1 MLLHL
6 PHFCNSLFA
15 LPLMPWP
22 AHGARRA
29 AGQFPWV
36 HAPHPW
42 LCLPA
47 RFACRLPPCAHQHPP
62 VAPGRCRTH
71 AGDAWPRKIA
81 MGHGC
86 DHADLRHDPWG
97 WRCLSLA
104 EPQTL
109 HRESGWSATGCV
121 STGAIPWSVGGG
133 AGDGGR
139 PQRWARCPS
148 GDRLPP
154 PCGVWPIMGAQGEA
168 GVHEDMVRS
177 DERPECVPSGDAPA
191 YLRETPRVPTGDAPR
206 TYGRRISP

>member
-1 MLLHL
+1 
-6 PHFCNSLFA
+6 
-15 LPLMPWP
+15 
-22 AHGARRA
+22 
-29 AGQFPWV
+29 
-36 HAPHPW
+36 
-42 LCLPA
+42 
-47 RFACRLPPCAHQHPP
+47 
-62 VAPGRCRTH
+62 
-71 AGDAWPRKIA
+71 

-177 DERPECVPSGDAPA
+177 DERPECVPPGAAPA
-191 YLRETPRVPTGDAPR
+191 YLRETGVRTYGRPGAYLRETGCVPTGDEFHHKSLRHNNFCIPDCTEDCTEPMVLVFDKPNNYVSLLQTKRSHREGHEA
-206 TYGRRISP
+206 RRIGA